1 MKIAIRSL
9 LLAGVVV
16 CSLARGE
23 EAKRWPAGAD
33 EFATTIGIPDGFS
46 PKRWQPPPINAAGE
60 KAPLILQARFRSSD
74 WKVDFAVAIYY
85 VRHVPSDPEARRIA
99 APLMRGEK
107 VTDRKTSRRKIA
119 GRDGGADYWHYEEA
133 TTVSGPGYTRYL
145 LNSLSTSSLPG
156 ATSDF
161 WEFRAADEDS
171 RKRYAAAYR
180 KFKESLEVGED

>member
-1 MKIAIRSL
+1 MKIAVRSL
-9 LLAGVVV
+9 LLAGIFA
-16 CSLARGE
+16 CSLASGE

-33 EFATTIGIPDGFS
+33 EFDTTIGIPDGFS
-46 PKRWQPPPINAAGE
+46 PKRWQPPPINAAGK
-60 KAPLILQARFRSSD
+60 KAPRILEARFRSPDS
-74 WKVDFAVAIYY
+74 KAEFAVAIYY

-99 APLMRGEK
+99 VPLARGEK
-107 VTDRKTSRRKIA
+107 ITGHKTSRKKIA

-145 LNSLSTSSLPG
+145 LNSFSTSSLPG

-161 WEFRAADEDS
+161 WEFHAADDDS
-171 RKRYAAAYR
+171 RRRYAAAYR